1 MPEKILMHND
11 SELLT
16 YNKLIDFI
24 NSADSY
30 RPVLKTPCIF
40 DFILNFILA
49 LSAGKNIA
57 LLDSDL
63 SEAEIL
69 SLGESD
75 TEKKSPLPSRKKLSC
90 IEELIDLLSKSQSQ
104 ITVYTSGTTG
114 LPKKVCHSLAGL
126 ARYVRKS
133 PDYAMHIWGFS
144 YNPTHMAGLQV
155 LLQIIFNQNTSV
167 NLFMKAKNFVYVSIE
182 KYSITHISA
191 TPTFYRLLL
200 PQEKTY
206 PSIKRITLGG
216 EKSDSKLYENLLKVF
231 PNAKINNIYASTEGG
246 SLLASSGEFFKIPE
260 SMSDKIRICDD
271 ELLIHKELLGGSESL
286 VLEGDFYKT
295 GDMIQWVDEEKKLFK
310 FLSRKSNLVNV
321 GGYKVNIEEIEDY
334 IRQLTQ
340 VTDVVVYGRK
350 NSILGNIL
358 CADIKLNTPDSL
370 SIADVRNFLSEHL
383 QQFKI
388 PRKIEFTDS
397 ITSTRSGKIKR

>member
-1 MPEKILMHND
+1 MRDND
-11 SELLT
+11 ELLT
-16 YNKLIDFI
+16 YNKLLDFI
-24 NSADSY
+24 NSADLY
-30 RPVLKTPCIF
+30 KPTLKTPSIF

-49 LSAGKNIA
+49 LSAEQNIA
-57 LLDSDL
+57 LLDADL

-75 TEKKSPLPSRKKLSC
+75 IEKKITLPSRKKIFT
-90 IEELIDLLSKSQSQ
+90 IEELIDILSNSKSE

-114 LPKKVCHSLAGL
+114 LPKKVCHSLTGL
-126 ARYVRKS
+126 ARYVKKS
-133 PDYAMHIWGFS
+133 PDYASDIWGFS

-155 LLQIIFNQNTSV
+155 LLQIIFNQNSSV
-167 NLFMKAKNFVYVSIE
+167 NFFMKSKDFIYSSIE
-182 KYSITHISA
+182 KYSVTHISA

-200 PQEKTY
+200 PQEKTFS
-206 PSIKRITLGG
+206 SIKRITLGG
-216 EKSDSKLYENLLKVF
+216 EKSDKKLYESLLKIF

-260 SMSDKIRICDD
+260 SMTDKIKICDD
-271 ELLIHKELLGGSESL
+271 ELLIHKELLGQSESFSL
-286 VLEGDFYKT
+286 DGDFYKT
-295 GDMIQWVDEEKKLFK
+295 GDMIEWIDSEKKLFK
-310 FLSRKSNLVNV
+310 FLSRKTNLINV

-334 IRQLTQ
+334 IRQLPQIADT
-340 VTDVVVYGRK
+340 VVYGRK

-358 CADIKLNTPDSL
+358 CADIKLHTSDSL